1 MSKNVYILDEYASS
15 AKNGIG
21 TFMKGYI
28 YCLKEIGANI
38 CVIAF
43 NAKCSEFSISFHQGI
58 KYMMF
63 PKFPKGE
70 FINHPDIVDKF
81 FQLHIEDSPENVFCF
96 NHAPCDKLLNAVR
109 QSHPLS
115 KLVFFIHDQLWT
127 AALKGN
133 DKGYRRIILNKDCL
147 EIQNEYKHVIA
158 FHEVEK
164 RVYESVDAVV
174 SLSPS
179 TYRLLLD
186 IYSVTSKDKFR
197 LISNGLKRTS
207 SITSIVREKLRKQF
221 CIGND
226 EKLILYV
233 GRLTEL
239 KGINALYKA
248 FDSVVKEYPLARLVI
263 IGQVTEGNLS
273 SLLSRSLTRIT
284 YTGVLNPTEVRK
296 WYQMADIGV
305 IPSYTEQCSYVGI
318 EMMMH
323 GLPIVASDGFG
334 VRDMFKD
341 RENALVAPIEKRT
354 GKAKAFS
361 ENLAHALITMLSS
374 AELRKEMGRNAR
386 ETYLKHY
393 SLTKMK
399 EGYKRLFDALEKK

>member
-1 MSKNVYILDEYASS
+1 MSKNVYILDEYVSS

-28 YCLKEIGANI
+28 YCLKKIGANI
-38 CVIAF
+38 CVIVF
-43 NAKCSEFSISFHQGI
+43 NAECSEFTISFHQDI
-58 KYMMF
+58 QYMMF

-81 FQLHIEDSPENVFCF
+81 FQLYIKDSPENIFCF
-96 NHAPCDKLLNAVR
+96 NHAPCDKLLYAVR

-115 KLVFFIHDQLWT
+115 KLFFFIHDQLWT
-127 AALKGN
+127 GVLKGN
-133 DKGYRRIILNKDCL
+133 DNDYRRIILNKNSP
-147 EIQNEYKHVIA
+147 EIRNKYKHVIS

-164 RVYESVDAVV
+164 RMYELVDAVI

-179 TYRLLLD
+179 TYGLLLD
-186 IYSVTSKDKFR
+186 IYDVTSKNKFW
-197 LISNGLKRTS
+197 LIPNGLKRSLSTTS
-207 SITSIVREKLRKQF
+207 VAREKLRKQF

-226 EKLILYV
+226 EKIILYV

-248 FDSVVKEYPLARLVI
+248 FDSVVKEHPLARLVI
-263 IGQVTEGNLS
+263 IGQVIDGNLS
-273 SLLSRSLTRIT
+273 SSLNRSLARIT
-284 YTGVLNPTEVRK
+284 YTGLLKPIEVRK
-296 WYQMADIGV
+296 WYQMADVGV

-323 GLPIVASDGFG
+323 GLPIVASGGFG

-341 RENALVAPIEKRT
+341 GENAIVAPIGRRT
-354 GKAKAFS
+354 GKAKTFS
-361 ENLAHALITMLSS
+361 ENLAQALISMLSS
-374 AELRKEMGRNAR
+374 AELREKMGRNAR
-386 ETYLKHY
+386 EVYLKCY
-393 SLTKMK
+393 SLAKMK
-399 EGYKRLFDALEKK
+399 EGYKRLFDALE